1 MRVLRLIS
9 SELLPRFSNHSLPQS
24 MRVKILKNCR
34 VELTAYEQR
43 LVEKVIGQVE
53 SLYVFSLMKSTISS
67 QKDDPYIKN
76 MMINFKVAYDS
87 PAIYIEPQPSKE
99 KSDLHPG
106 IYAFKMEAIK
116 NEL

>member
-1 MRVLRLIS
+1 MRL
-9 SELLPRFSNHSLPQS
+9 N
-24 MRVKILKNCR
+24 ILKNCK

-53 SLYVFSLMKSTISS
+53 SLYVFSIMKSTLTS

-87 PAIYIEPQPSKE
+87 PAIFIEPQPSKE
-99 KSDLHPG
+99 KRDLHQG
-106 IYAFKMEAIK
+106 IHSFKMEAIK

>member
-1 MRVLRLIS
+1 METDHPDFKREIKSEIVKFKSETQQYLRVLRLIS
-9 SELLPRFSNHSLPQS
+9 SELLPRFSNHSLPQA
-24 MRVKILKNCR
+24 MRLNILKNCK

-53 SLYVFSLMKSTISS
+53 SLYVFSIMKSTLTS

-87 PAIYIEPQPSKE
+87 PAIFI
-99 KSDLHPG
+99 
-106 IYAFKMEAIK
+106 
-116 NEL
+116 